1 MTQQEQWV
9 CRNPLNPRLDW
20 GCSPLVQ
27 SDLKEEFKGKVYAT
41 RRECVDDTPC
51 GGDKLGETDAK
62 FNMYLKSLEEEEEET
77 NIPLPV
83 TAALADVRQ
92 LKRILG
98 IVKSVLNDPLIAP
111 DAFIHAF
118 LESKAFP
125 VWIDLASQEDIER
138 MILLVEGLTL
148 NFDIQDILLPILAR
162 RADSILPL
170 IEANEYFSELIA
182 RLDDGLEPEEQA
194 QFAQILTRLTPL
206 VESEEDQ
213 KYPSLNRFNESLHQ
227 KISLG
232 SLWEA
237 GDELTSAILK
247 FNAAD
252 HMGWYDKERMLEFVE
267 AEDMPRSKNVVLD
280 TLEAYY
286 SNIAEQGF

>member
-27 SDLKEEFKGKVYAT
+27 SDSKGEFKGKVYAT

-98 IVKSVLNDPLIAP
+98 IVKSVLDDSLRAP
-111 DAFIHAF
+111 NAFIHAF
-118 LESKAFP
+118 LASKAFP

-138 MILLVEGLTL
+138 MILLVEGLKL
-148 NFDIQDILLPILAR
+148 EFEIQDILLPILAR

-182 RLDDGLEPEEQA
+182 RLDDGLEPEEEI
-194 QFAQILTRLTPL
+194 QFAQILTRLMPFAG
-206 VESEEDQ
+206 SEEH
-213 KYPSLNRFNESLHQ
+213 PSVNRFNESLHQ

-232 SLWEA
+232 SLWES

-252 HMGWYDKERMLEFVE
+252 HMGWFDKERMLEFVE
-267 AEDMPRSKNVVLD
+267 DEDRPRSKNVVLD